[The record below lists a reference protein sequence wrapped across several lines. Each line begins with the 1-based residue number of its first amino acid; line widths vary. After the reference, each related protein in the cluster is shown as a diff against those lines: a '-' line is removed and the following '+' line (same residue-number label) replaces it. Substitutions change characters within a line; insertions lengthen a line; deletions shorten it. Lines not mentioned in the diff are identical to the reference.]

1 MSFLRQAHTAYHVL
15 PASKRNTTRVEH
27 EHAFGGTVPRARKTA
42 DHPDWSE
49 LSDSYVPRPP
59 QRDKRGAPP
68 RRPFRRKPP
77 CTAHLAPVTATAR
90 GTARPS
96 IGPHVPI
103 APVSVRAR
111 HTTSGAHLSAAHWPL
126 AGDSINPVL
135 PSGSVI
141 PPPRTDPFRFR
152 LRRGSARPAGAE
164 EYLGH
169 VPIARATCRARIARR
184 PDNHWTTGHGPD
196 SGHLAGNGNK
206 SGFACLVSQRAGR
219 ALGLLLSAIAK
230 ATCSHRRTWTR
241 NAARRV

>member
-15 PASKRNTTRVEH
+15 PASKRNTTR
-27 EHAFGGTVPRARKTA
+27 ANMNMPLAAQYRARARRQTTRLERTVRLVRPPA
-42 DHPDWSE
+42 AATGQAWRATSTTLSE
-49 LSDSYVPRPP
+49 EAPLHCTPGAGDGDRARHGTPFHRTTCSNCARLRPRP
-59 QRDKRGAPP
+59 AHHL
-68 RRPFRRKPP
+68 RRTPFRR
-77 CTAHLAPVTATAR
+77 
-90 GTARPS
+90 
-96 IGPHVPI
+96 
-103 APVSVRAR
+103 
-111 HTTSGAHLSAAHWPL
+111 PL
-126 AGDSINPVL
+126 AARRRLHQSSSSVGY
-135 PSGSVI
+135 PSS
-141 PPPRTDPFRFR
+141 RTDPFRFR

-164 EYLGH
+164 EYLGL

-219 ALGLLLSAIAK
+219 APGLLLSAIAK